1 MNVNISD
8 SEKQL
13 KQRLVEL
20 QQQRDNARQAVE
32 AARDDLING
41 KGKTD
46 TLTAKQAGYSAICEA
61 VAELERRIMAA
72 ERQRDE
78 QRRQAER
85 DELQA
90 RLKVLCD
97 DDASDERAIAATVER
112 VYSQLDSELS
122 QVADHYFRSNER
134 QAEIA
139 RVRAALGQTVD
150 PFPTHSVDRIARLSA
165 LFESDERRTRL
176 FAGVRGMLNDF
187 LFDRSRQA

>member
-1 MNVNISD
+1 MNVIVLD

-20 QQQRDNARQAVE
+20 HAQRDSAREAVE
-32 AARDDLING
+32 KKRDEIITG
-41 KGKTD
+41 KSD
-46 TLTAKQAGYSAICEA
+46 PEALTKAQSTYSALCEA

-78 QRRQAER
+78 QRRQSER

-112 VYSQLDSELS
+112 VYSQLDSSLS
-122 QVADHYFRSNER
+122 QVADHYCRSNER

-176 FAGVRGMLNDF
+176 FSGVKGMLNDF
-187 LFDRSRQA
+187 LFERSRQV